1 MIRLFFSVILFIIV
15 MQTGIHHSLA
25 KGNELLF
32 PTFKKE
38 DYSFPLPGTPLLNLE
53 KVDQLAKELSEKIYI
68 APKNATLNDYGQ
80 MVPEEVGVKLNE
92 KEFKS
97 QFVDYFYQNSWSKMK
112 IPTLSVYPKVD
123 SELLSHI
130 KNKQIGYYVTYF
142 NSHNKTR
149 SHNIRLSA
157 EAINN
162 HVVFPGEK
170 FSFNEVV
177 GRRTEAKGYLKAP
190 VIVRGELSEG
200 IGGGIC
206 QVSSTLF
213 NAVDRAGMDIIERYS
228 HSKSVPY
235 VPPGRDATVSWY
247 GPDFSFKNS
256 TNQPI
261 LIRSKAVG
269 GTIFVMI
276 YSSELINNQPR
287 NVQSMPIDL
296 PAEIRLND

>member
-1 MIRLFFSVILFIIV
+1 
-15 MQTGIHHSLA
+15 MQTGIHQGSA
-25 KGNELLF
+25 KENELLF
-32 PTFKKE
+32 PTFTKE
-38 DYSFPLPGTPLLNLE
+38 DYSLPLPGSPLLDLE
-53 KVDQLAKELSEKIYI
+53 KVDQLAKELSEKIYVS
-68 APKNATLNDYGQ
+68 PKNAKLNDVGQ
-80 MVPEEVGVKLNE
+80 MVPEELGVKLNE

-97 QFVDYFYQNSWSKMK
+97 QFVEYFYQNSQSNMK

-247 GPDFSFKNS
+247 GPDFSFKNM

-276 YSSELINNQPR
+276 YSSDLINNEPR
-287 NVQSMPIDL
+287 NVQSMSIDL
-296 PAEIRLND
+296 PKEIHLSD